1 MNNYDITFTAQLARG
16 TSELLSDEMMDYYTR
31 VGAMVEEMGVSTT
44 VSLVDGDLNY
54 DMTVDAHDHEEAQAK
69 CLSTFATAC
78 LFMGARMWRRKERP
92 FDAYRQN

>member
-1 MNNYDITFTAQLARG
+1 MNNYDITFTAHLSRG
-16 TSELLSDEMMDYYTR
+16 VSELLSADMMDYYEQ
-31 VGAMVEEMGVSTT
+31 VGRLLEEMGIANTLSR
-44 VSLVDGDLNY
+44 VDDELNY
-54 DMTVDAHDHEEAQAK
+54 DMTVDAESREEAQAI